1 MNTALRQPDAG
12 HGPPDHFDPRSIVRP
27 DPALMTYYLW
37 VAILSVLGFPF
48 VLVASYIRYR
58 TLRYKFDDEG
68 VSMSVGLLFKKEV
81 LLTYRRIQ
89 DIHVS
94 RNLFERWLG
103 LASIAIQT
111 ASGTSGAEMTLVG
124 IREPERLRD
133 YLYTRMRGARGDL
146 GAASRGPSEPAR
158 THGTHSPPADDSADE
173 ALTLLRE
180 IRDGLRE
187 LIKDRRA

>member
-1 MNTALRQPDAG
+1 VNVHAAPKQARSDREPRD
-12 HGPPDHFDPRSIVRP
+12 DFDPRTIERP
-27 DPALMTYYLW
+27 DPALMTYYVW
-37 VAILSVLGFPF
+37 VSLLTLLGFPF
-48 VLVASYIRYR
+48 VLLASYIRYC

-133 YLYTRMRGARGDL
+133 YLYTRMRGARGEA
-146 GAASRGPSEPAR
+146 GAPSMVGPAR
-158 THGTHSPPADDSADE
+158 PVASDQPHDE
-173 ALTLLRE
+173 ALTLLRD

-187 LIKDRRA
+187 LVKERRV

>member
-1 MNTALRQPDAG
+1 MNSADRE
-12 HGPPDHFDPRSIVRP
+12 FDPRSIERP
-27 DPALMTYYLW
+27 DPALMTYYVW
-37 VAILSVLGFPF
+37 VSLLTVLGFPF
-48 VLVASYIRYR
+48 ALLAYYIRYR

-133 YLYTRMRGARGDL
+133 YLYTKMRGARGEAPAVAAAT
-146 GAASRGPSEPAR
+146 GAQGGSVVPA
-158 THGTHSPPADDSADE
+158 GAPAADGDE
-173 ALTLLRE
+173 ALALLRD

-187 LIKDRRA
+187 LVRERRA

>member
-1 MNTALRQPDAG
+1 MNPAP
-12 HGPPDHFDPRSIVRP
+12 HFDPRTIERP
-27 DPALMTYYLW
+27 DPALMTYYVWISL
-37 VAILSVLGFPF
+37 LTVLGFPF
-48 VLVASYIRYR
+48 ALLAYYIRYR

-124 IREPERLRD
+124 LREPELLRD
-133 YLYTRMRGARGDL
+133 YLYTKMRGARGDAAAGDAAAHAPSAR
-146 GAASRGPSEPAR
+146 GAPDGGHAAN
-158 THGTHSPPADDSADE
+158 ADE
-173 ALTLLRE
+173 VLTLLHD

-187 LIKDRRA
+187 LVRERRA